1 MRPRI
6 PPRGASDV
14 NCSNCGA
21 PLTPVAGRDYF
32 RCGHCETCEFPEPLA
47 DSADGIVPLGEPS
60 ELPCPV
66 CSEPLARGTIEG
78 YEVAYCEKCRGVL
91 ANHSDFPQILRAR
104 QSHCGPAQD
113 PAPLDPEELSRQ
125 IDCPAC
131 GRRMETHPFSGG
143 GNAVV
148 DTCASCWL
156 IWLDSGEIAALAA
169 AAASKAQLPA
179 SMELEPTLFS
189 RFGPR
194 HLDGSYGPDGLF
206 LS

>member
-1 MRPRI
+1 M
-6 PPRGASDV
+6 
-14 NCSNCGA
+14 
-21 PLTPVAGRDYF
+21 AGRGYF
-32 RCGHCETCEFPEPLA
+32 RCNHCDTCEFPETLTG
-47 DSADGIVPLGEPS
+47 SLDGIVSLGEAS
-60 ELPCPV
+60 ELNCPV
-66 CSEPLARGTIEG
+66 CAEPLARGAIEG

-91 ANHSDFPQILRAR
+91 AHQSDFPQILRAR
-104 QSHCGPAQD
+104 QVHCGPPSE
-113 PAPLDPEELSRQ
+113 PAPLDPDELARQ

-143 GNAVV
+143 GNAAV
-148 DTCASCWL
+148 DTCLGCWL

-169 AAASKAQLPA
+169 AAASKAQIPA
-179 SMELEPTLFS
+179 PTELEPTLFS